1 MRRHQRITVL
11 LVFVAAA
18 PIAAISLWSISH
30 TVKELS
36 DPCAKWDHPPEQPVD
51 VHVGPQDVCRERSVH
66 GESKARA
73 VIRMALVPGG
83 LLVAAV
89 LAAVGAVLSRRR
101 LMWTAAIGML
111 LETLLVFTIAPL
123 TLFVG
128 VSFLVLAKRLQ
139 PSA

>member
-18 PIAAISLWSISH
+18 PIAAIPLWSIFH
-30 TVKELS
+30 TVLELS

-51 VHVGPQDVCRERSVH
+51 VHVEPQDVCRERTVH

-73 VIRMALVPGG
+73 TIRTALVPGG

-89 LAAVGAVLSRRR
+89 FAVVGAALPRRR

-111 LETLLVFTIAPL
+111 VETLVVFTIAPL
-123 TLFVG
+123 TFFAG
-128 VSFLVLAKRLQ
+128 VSFLLLAKRLQ